1 MIALIFGG
9 AFLLGVSILVHELGH
24 MLMGR
29 LVGIRAEVFSFGY
42 GRGIW
47 KKKIGYTTYQVT
59 AIPLGGYV
67 KYYGDDPS
75 DGETTVPGGFFS
87 APPLVRII
95 PVIGGPLFNLI
106 LGFLLFLGL
115 SSFSGLPPAIVQI
128 FEETGTTSPA
138 YRAGLRDGDVIEMLD
153 GKPVRTFQDV
163 QKIVMLS
170 AGKDVVFGV
179 RRGEQSMTFTVQP
192 DLDSAGRASVGIR
205 QPGERLIQVDYPAR
219 DLWSYRFGRLLGRR
233 PDSSSVRAL
242 DYLNDGDILLSV
254 QGVKPR
260 STTEL
265 QELLGRYHGQ
275 PVEVHVRRQTLPWL
289 APWFTTETT
298 VTVPT
303 RGEYRIDLRDV
314 MDLKYGARVGDFA
327 LASMAGEYQKAL
339 GDIRVGGEPAG
350 SFEHLYER
358 FVTEQTVRIEIGEG
372 PAKRDYEAT
381 VKATKIG
388 LIGFRPGSVVHA
400 VYSTGA
406 VGASAIFEN
415 AVSQTVDN
423 ILLYPAFVSRL
434 ISGRLSFIENTMGPV
449 GMMAVAGIVIK
460 ADLRDYFQM
469 MASVSIALMVMNLLP
484 FPVVD
489 GGHVVVFLI
498 EAITRKPVSPVLLDR
513 VYRFG
518 FAVLLFFGAWVMYKD
533 LIFVIG
539 L

>member
-1 MIALIFGG
+1 MIAIVIGG

-47 KKKIGYTTYQVT
+47 KKKIGYTTYQIT

-67 KYYGDDPS
+67 KYYGDDPT
-75 DGETTVPGGFFS
+75 DGETKVPGGFFS

-128 FEETGTTSPA
+128 WEEAGTEAPA
-138 YRAGLRDGDVIEMLD
+138 YRAGLRDGDRIESVD
-153 GKPVRTFQDV
+153 SQPVRTFQDV

-170 AGKDVVFGV
+170 AGKNVMFAV
-179 RRGEQSMTFTVQP
+179 RRGDQHLTFTVQP
-192 DLDSAGRASVGIR
+192 DLDSAGRASVGLR
-205 QPGERLIQVDYPAR
+205 QPGERLIQVDYPAK
-219 DLWSYRFGRLLGRR
+219 DLWSYRLGRLLGRR
-233 PDSSSVRAL
+233 PDSMTVRAM
-242 DYLNDGDILLSV
+242 DYLDDGDVLLSV

-260 STTEL
+260 STVEL

-275 PVEVHVRRQTLPWL
+275 SVEVHVRRQTLPWL

-298 VTVPT
+298 VSVPT
-303 RGEYRIDLRDV
+303 RGEYRIDVRGIT
-314 MDLKYGARVGDFA
+314 DLKYGAKVGDFA
-327 LASMAGEYQKAL
+327 LASMAGEHQRAL
-339 GDIRVGGEPAG
+339 GDLRVDGEPAG

-358 FVTEQTVRIEIGEG
+358 FLTARTVRLQLGEG
-372 PAKRDYEAT
+372 PGRKEYEAT
-381 VKATKIG
+381 VQGTRIG
-388 LIGFRPGSVVHA
+388 LIGFRPGSVVQA

-406 VGASAIFEN
+406 VGASAIVES

-498 EAITRKPVSPVLLDR
+498 EAITRKPVSPVILDR

-518 FAVLLFFGAWVMYKD
+518 FAVLLFFGAWVMYRD
-533 LIFVIG
+533 LLFVIG